1 MSNTTPSSESAST
14 KNIRHYVHFVGA
26 GPGDPE
32 LITVKG
38 QRLLKEADVVIF
50 TGSLV
55 PRTLVTGLNGEVI
68 DSAGLNLNEVF
79 ALILDRWQQGKRVVR
94 LHTGDPA
101 IYGAINEQIALFQ
114 QHSIPFRVVPGV
126 SSGTAVAASL
136 STELTLPEV
145 SQTVIFTRRGG
156 RTPVPEKEALP
167 SLASHRATM
176 VIFLSVSM
184 ITEVMKDLLAGGYP
198 GETPVAVVEK
208 VSWPEERQLRGTID
222 TIADLVQKAGITKT
236 ALIVVGD
243 VLAAGPPPAL
253 SKLYDPEFTH
263 GFRTGSSDQ

>member
-1 MSNTTPSSESAST
+1 MSDTTSSPESQTPST
-14 KNIRHYVHFVGA
+14 PLTVHFVGA

-38 QRLLKEADVVIF
+38 QRLLREADVVIF

-55 PRTLVTGLNGEVI
+55 PRTLVEGLKAEVI
-68 DSAGLNLNEVF
+68 DSAGLNLDEVF
-79 ALILDRWQQGKRVVR
+79 AIINDRWKNGKRVVR

-101 IYGAINEQIALFQ
+101 IYGAINEQIALFRENG
-114 QHSIPFRVVPGV
+114 IPFKVIPGV
-126 SSGTAVAASL
+126 SSGTGVAASL
-136 STELTLPEV
+136 GTELTLPEV

-184 ITEVMKDLLAGGYP
+184 IAEVMEDLLAGGYSP
-198 GETPVAVVEK
+198 ETPVAVVEK
-208 VSWPEERQLRGTID
+208 VSWPEERQLRGTIA
-222 TIADLVQKAGITKT
+222 TIAGMVKEADIRKT

-263 GFRTGSSDQ
+263 GYRQGSGD